1 MFETVILEREN
12 ELNFIRYNELISLK
26 FIPEHNEPLLLS
38 HCDIN
43 EYVAANSVSV
53 DIENEYT
60 KVPDKYEL
68 RTIYNNY
75 VLTKEEYEMVKK
87 WIEKIQCTLT
97 LNNL

>member
-26 FIPEHNEPLLLS
+26 FIPEYNES
-38 HCDIN
+38 YI
-43 EYVAANSVSV
+43 
-53 DIENEYT
+53 T
-60 KVPDKYEL
+60 VPDKYEL

-87 WIEKIQCTLT
+87 WIEKVKCTTKLH
-97 LNNL
+97 LL

>member
-43 EYVAANSVSV
+43 EYVAVNSVSG
-53 DIENEYT
+53 DPENEYI

>member
-1 MFETVILEREN
+1 MFDTVILEREN

-38 HCDIN
+38 RCDIN
-43 EYVAANSVSV
+43 EYIAVNFASV
-53 DIENEYT
+53 DTENEYIT
-60 KVPDKYEL
+60 VPDKYEL

-87 WIEKIQCTLT
+87 WVDKVKCTT
-97 LNNL
+97 KLNLL